1 MFNKLLLILC
11 VAQFSFLAYLK
22 ADESYWDAGMS
33 RGFYGEIIDEFLN
46 LLLEAMKPSG
56 VIEARFGRIEIE
68 AKK

>member
-1 MFNKLLLILC
+1 
-11 VAQFSFLAYLK
+11 
-22 ADESYWDAGMS
+22 MS

-46 LLLEAMKPSG
+46 LLPESMKPSG